1 MASGTIIKNKW
12 RVAVSPIVSITN
24 DRDNGS
30 RLVFRSDGK
39 TLWINGGCTFDD
51 NTQNI
56 VITVSSLYKMLATQG
71 VFLSYSGW
79 AKDYQVFKSY
89 AVSSTNNTITFTGAS
104 DGGRYAAVNIQ
115 VPLQ

>member
-12 RVAVSPIVSITN
+12 RVAVSPLVSITN

-30 RLVFRSDGK
+30 RLAFRSDGK
-39 TLWINGGCTFDD
+39 TLWISGGCTFDD

-56 VITVSSLYKMLATQG
+56 VITVNPLYKMLATQG
-71 VFLSYSGW
+71 TFLSYSGW
-79 AKDYQVFKSY
+79 TREYQVLKSY
-89 AVSSTNNTITFTGAS
+89 IVSATNNAITFTGAS
-104 DGGRYAAVNIQ
+104 DGGRYAAVDIQ